1 MNKPILERDS
11 TLRFP
16 HFIVLKASAGS
27 GKTHTLTER
36 FVQFILSDTVP
47 NNELRNI
54 LAVTFSNNAAREMKE
69 RILSWLK
76 SVCFGG
82 PEKITELSAI
92 ITLDRASLIK
102 KAESR
107 IDEILENYTDFQV
120 RTIDSF
126 MAAVFKAS
134 AIDFGYNPEFDILMK
149 NDAIMEYS
157 FNLFLRD
164 VREGSSEAALFSSVI
179 STLNEN
185 RKKDTSFLWDPSSA
199 LLEEIKKI
207 YRKLA
212 ATGKKPRII
221 DYAAETAVIKERIRE
236 TLEAIEVLLLRS
248 GLERSAKSTYKGILP
263 LVRQGRY
270 ADLIGKGLKTPPVNK
285 VKKADGKE
293 QEFYEQIL
301 GQWVVVGD
309 LISQYAALHIRS
321 CFTPY
326 LRIYEQFSRMIE
338 YTKRRQGKVFIEDI
352 NRNLAEYLNAEI
364 VPDVYFR
371 IGETV
376 FHFLIDEFQDTSPI
390 QWRNLFPLIE
400 NSLSQKGSA
409 FVVGDTKQAIYGFRD
424 ADYTIMK
431 TFETQNPFPS
441 AQYAVQELKVNYR
454 SLQSI
459 IEFNGKVFKNIVANS
474 DAYREAGG
482 RSGLTDYIQNVR
494 EGLESPGYAEVAIF
508 EKDAE
513 DQPERK
519 KIQALVHELHLR
531 GYAYGDIAVLTQ
543 RNEDAVRAT
552 TWLNEEDIRFISYS
566 SLDIRRRKIT
576 GEIVSLLNFLSSPT
590 SDLSFATFVLGDIFT
605 KTAAG
610 DASSEMPGRPAYRTG
625 RFREFFFLQKNN
637 PPLYKAFQQEFK
649 DLWEIYFAGLFRAS
663 GYLPLYDLVTEIF
676 NVFRV
681 FEVLEE
687 EEATL
692 VKILEVVKDFEGA
705 GYNSL
710 RDFLGFAGN
719 DDSGETEWNM
729 NVPKNMDAVHVMTI
743 HKAKGLGFP
752 VVLVLLYA
760 EKSKGFD
767 YIVQEDEEGACLLKI
782 TRDILT
788 SAPAFEGLYSEEAL
802 QDKVNRLNSLYVGFT
817 RPKEELYVIG
827 VRAKNNGYPFDLLP
841 ASDYPPTVKPARR
854 PAEKTEAIQTF
865 SFRHSHG
872 RTEYPAGR
880 EVINGEI
887 INGDIINIEE
897 RQRGEFIHRVLFYVD
912 YALDGFEE
920 KLLSIIRKIKNESGA
935 EYPEEEIKETVMRL
949 IGHEDLAEYF
959 SQKPGRAIRCEQ
971 EFSDAEGRLYRMD
984 RVIIDK
990 DKITV
995 IDYKTGGEKVS
1006 GEKYL
1011 LQMKTYMRILKGVY
1025 PGREVEGLIAYAD
1038 LKEVLSIVS

>member
-1 MNKPILERDS
+1 MTKPVLERDS
-11 TLRFP
+11 DLRFP

-27 GKTHTLTER
+27 GKTRTLTER
-36 FVQFILSDTVP
+36 FVQFILSDTIP
-47 NNELRNI
+47 NNRLRNI

-69 RILSWLK
+69 RVLQWLK
-76 SVCFGG
+76 AVAFND
-82 PEKITELSAI
+82 PESINELSEI
-92 ITLDRASLIK
+92 ITLGREQMVE
-102 KAESR
+102 KAEKM
-107 IDEILENYTDFQV
+107 IVEILENYTDFQV

-185 RKKDTSFLWDPSSA
+185 KKKDTSFLWDPSSA

-212 ATGKKPRII
+212 ATGKKPRLVE
-221 DYAAETAVIKERIRE
+221 YAAETAVIKEKIRE
-236 TLEAIEVLLLRS
+236 TLEAIEVLILQS
-248 GLERSAKSTYKGILP
+248 GLELSRKSTYKDILP

-285 VKKADGKE
+285 VKKADSKE
-293 QEFYEQIL
+293 QEFYEQIV
-301 GQWVVVGD
+301 GQWLVVGD
-309 LISQYAALHIRS
+309 LISQYATFHVRS

-326 LRIYEQFSRMIE
+326 LKVYERFSRMIE

-454 SLQSI
+454 SLQRI
-459 IEFNGKVFKNIVANS
+459 IEFNNKVFKDIVANS
-474 DAYREAGG
+474 EDYKEAGS

-494 EGLESPGYAEVAIF
+494 EGLESPGYAEVTLF

-513 DQPERK
+513 EQPERK
-519 KIQALVHELHLR
+519 KIQTLVHELHLR
-531 GYAYGDIAVLTQ
+531 GYAYDDIAVLTQ
-543 RNEDAVRAT
+543 KNEDAVRVT
-552 TWLNEEDIRFISYS
+552 TWLNEENIRFISYS

-590 SDLSFATFVLGDIFT
+590 SDLSFAGFVLGDIFT
-605 KTAAG
+605 KTAGG
-610 DASSEMPGRPAYRTG
+610 DSSVGISD
-625 RFREFFFLQKNN
+625 RFREFFFLQRNN

-649 DLWEIYFAGLFRAS
+649 DLWETYFAGLFRAS

-681 FEVLEE
+681 FEIMQE

-719 DDSGETEWNM
+719 DETNETEWNM

-752 VVLVLLYA
+752 VVLVLLYD

-782 TRDILT
+782 TRDILC
-788 SAPAFEGLYSEEAL
+788 SAPDFEGLYCEETIK
-802 QDKVNRLNSLYVGFT
+802 DKVNRLNSLYVGFT

-827 VRAKNNGYPFDLLP
+827 VRTKNNGYPFDLLP
-841 ASDYPPTVKPARR
+841 AADYPPAVKPARR
-854 PAEKTEAIQTF
+854 PVEKTEAVQAF

-872 RTEYPAGR
+872 RTEYHASPD
-880 EVINGEI
+880 EI
-887 INGDIINIEE
+887 INLEE
-897 RQRGEFIHRVLFYVD
+897 RQRGEFIHRVLFYIE
-912 YALDGFEE
+912 YAGEGFEE
-920 KLLSIIRKIKNESGA
+920 ELMLTIRKIKNESGA
-935 EYPEEEIKETVMRL
+935 EYPEEEIKKTVVRL
-949 IGHEDLAEYF
+949 IGHEDMAEYF
-959 SQKPGRAIRCEQ
+959 RQKQGRVIRREQ
-971 EFSDAEGRLYRMD
+971 EFSDAEGRLFRMD
-984 RVIIDK
+984 RVIIDR

-995 IDYKTGGEKVS
+995 IDYKTGGEKDA

-1025 PGREVEGLIAYAD
+1025 PGREVQGLIAYAD
-1038 LKEVLSIVS
+1038 LGEIRRLSCR

>member
-1 MNKPILERDS
+1 MTKPVLERDS
-11 TLRFP
+11 ALQFP

-27 GKTHTLTER
+27 GKTRTLTER
-36 FVQFILSDTVP
+36 FVQFVLSDTVP
-47 NNELRNI
+47 NNRLRNI

-69 RILSWLK
+69 RILKWLK
-76 SVCFGG
+76 AIAFSD
-82 PEKITELSAI
+82 PETISELSEI
-92 ITLDRASLIK
+92 IALGREQMIE
-102 KAESR
+102 KADKMIGEV
-107 IDEILENYTDFQV
+107 LENYTDFQV

-179 STLNEN
+179 ATLNEN

-212 ATGKKPRII
+212 ATGKKPRTV
-221 DYAAETAVIKERIRE
+221 DYATETAVIKERLRE
-236 TLEAIEVLLLRS
+236 ALEAIEVLVLQS
-248 GLERSAKSTYKGILP
+248 GLERSTRSTYKDILP

-285 VKKADGKE
+285 LKKAGGKE
-293 QEFYEQIL
+293 QEYYEQIV
-301 GQWVVVGD
+301 GQWQEVGA
-309 LISQYAALHIRS
+309 LLSQYATFHVRS

-326 LRIYEQFSRMIE
+326 LKIYEQFSRMIE

-376 FHFLIDEFQDTSPI
+376 FHYLIDEFQDTSPI
-390 QWRNLFPLIE
+390 QWRDLFPLIE

-441 AQYAVQELKVNYR
+441 AQYAVRELKVNYR

-459 IEFNGKVFKNIVANS
+459 IEFNNKVFKDIVANS
-474 DAYREAGG
+474 AVYKEAGEK
-482 RSGLTDYIQNVR
+482 SGLTDYIQNVR
-494 EGLESPGYAEVAIF
+494 EGLESPGYAEVTIF

-513 DQPERK
+513 EQPERK
-519 KIQALVHELHLR
+519 KIQALVHELHSR
-531 GYAYGDIAVLTQ
+531 GYAHGDIAVLTQ

-552 TWLNEEDIRFISYS
+552 TWLNEEGIDFISYS

-590 SDLSFATFVLGDIFT
+590 DDLSFAGFILGDIFT

-610 DASSEMPGRPAYRTG
+610 DASEEMSCRL
-625 RFREFFFLQKNN
+625 REFFFLQRNN

-663 GYLPLYDLVTEIF
+663 GYLPLYDLVTGIF

-719 DDSGETEWNM
+719 DESGETEWNM

-752 VVLVLLYA
+752 VVLVLLYD

-782 TRDILT
+782 TRDILC
-788 SAPAFEGLYSEEAL
+788 SAPAFEGLYSEEAVK
-802 QDKVNRLNSLYVGFT
+802 DKVNRLNSLYVGFT

-827 VRAKNNGYPFDLLP
+827 VRAGGNGYPFDLLP
-841 ASDYPPTVKPARR
+841 AVDYPPTVKPARR
-854 PAEKTEAIQTF
+854 FVEKTEAVQTF
-865 SFRHSHG
+865 SFRHSPG
-872 RTEYPAGR
+872 RTEYHAGR
-880 EVINGEI
+880 EAINGEI

-1025 PGREVEGLIAYAD
+1025 PGREVGGIIAYVD
-1038 LKEVLSIVS
+1038 LGEIRRLS

>member
-1 MNKPILERDS
+1 MVKPVLERDIDMQ
-11 TLRFP
+11 FP

-27 GKTHTLTER
+27 GKTRTLTER
-36 FVQFILSDTVP
+36 FVQFILSDTIP
-47 NNELRNI
+47 NNRLRNI

-76 SVCFGG
+76 SVAFNE
-82 PEKITELSAI
+82 PESIDELSEI
-92 ITLDRASLIK
+92 ITLPAEQMIE
-102 KAESR
+102 KAETM
-107 IDEILENYTDFQV
+107 ILEILENYTDFQV

-164 VREGSSEAALFSSVI
+164 VREGSSEAALFGSVI

-185 RKKDTSFLWDPSSA
+185 KKKDTSFLWDPSSA

-212 ATGKKPRII
+212 ATGKKPRIVE
-221 DYAAETAVIKERIRE
+221 YAAETAVVKEKIRE
-236 TLEAIEVLLLRS
+236 ALEAIEVMILQT
-248 GLERSAKSTYKGILP
+248 GLQLSRKSTYRDILQ

-270 ADLIGKGLKTPPVNK
+270 SDLIGKGLKTPPVNK
-285 VKKADGKE
+285 VKKASGKE
-293 QEFYEQIL
+293 QEFYERIV
-301 GQWVVVGD
+301 GQWFVVGD
-309 LISQYAALHIRS
+309 LISKYAGFHVRS

-326 LRIYEQFSRMIE
+326 LRIYEQFSKMIE

-352 NRNLAEYLNAEI
+352 NRNLAEYLNSEI

-376 FHFLIDEFQDTSPI
+376 FHYLIDEFQDTSPI

-441 AQYAVQELKVNYR
+441 AQYAVEELKVNYR
-454 SLQSI
+454 SLQRI
-459 IEFNGKVFKNIVANS
+459 IEFNNKVFKDIVANS
-474 DAYREAGG
+474 ADYKEPGA

-494 EGLESPGYAEVAIF
+494 EGLESPGYAEVTVF

-519 KIQALVHELHLR
+519 KIQSLVHELHSR
-531 GYAYGDIAVLTQ
+531 GYRYGDIAVLTQ
-543 RNEDAVRAT
+543 KNEDAVRVT
-552 TWLNEEDIRFISYS
+552 TWLNEEDIRFVSYS

-610 DASSEMPGRPAYRTG
+610 DSSGEISC
-625 RFREFFFLQKNN
+625 RFREFFFLQRNN

-649 DLWEIYFAGLFRAS
+649 DLWENYFADLFRAS

-687 EEATL
+687 EESTL
-692 VKILEVVKDFEGA
+692 IKILEVVKDFEGA

-719 DDSGETEWNM
+719 DESGETEWNM

-752 VVLVLLYA
+752 VVLVLLYD

-782 TRDILT
+782 TREILC
-788 SAPAFEGLYSEEAL
+788 SAPDFEGLYSEETL
-802 QDKVNRLNSLYVGFT
+802 KDKVNRLNSLYVGFT

-827 VRAKNNGYPFDLLP
+827 VRARDNGYPFDLLP
-841 ASDYPPTVKPARR
+841 AEDYSPAAKPARR
-854 PAEKTEAIQTF
+854 LVEKTEAVRTF

-872 RTEYPAGR
+872 HAEYHAGTGQ
-880 EVINGEI
+880 VINGEI
-887 INGDIINIEE
+887 INLEE
-897 RQRGEFIHRVLFYVD
+897 RQRGEFIHRVLFYVEH
-912 YALDGFEE
+912 ALDGFEE
-920 KLLSIIRKIKNESGA
+920 KLLSIISRIKNESGA
-935 EYPEEEIKETVMRL
+935 EYPAEEIKETVMRL
-949 IGHEDLAEYF
+949 TGHDDLAEYF
-959 SQKPGRAIRCEQ
+959 RQRQGRVIMREQ
-971 EFSDAEGRLYRMD
+971 EFSDAEGRLFRMD
-984 RVIIDK
+984 RVIVDP

-995 IDYKTGGEKVS
+995 IDYKTGREKVAA
-1006 GEKYL
+1006 EKYL
-1011 LQMKTYMRILKGVY
+1011 LQMKTYIRILKGVY
-1025 PGREVEGLIAYAD
+1025 PGRVVQGIIAYAD
-1038 LKEVLSIVS
+1038 LGEIRRLS